1 MTYLY
6 EPFDYS
12 MFEARFKDYGRL
24 SNFPTGLRALY
35 SHLESFAEDMGQPL
49 EIDVIGLCCEFTE
62 SSVADVLKEYDLE
75 TIDDL
80 YDQTMV
86 IPIDKRTV
94 IYQDF

>member
-35 SHLESFAEDMGQPL
+35 SHLESFAEDMG
-49 EIDVIGLCCEFTE
+49 
-62 SSVADVLKEYDLE
+62 
-75 TIDDL
+75 
-80 YDQTMV
+80 
-86 IPIDKRTV
+86 
-94 IYQDF
+94 